1 MKNSVLPR
9 FEEPPS
15 ALVLFL
21 RAMLANPRRVG
32 SICPSSSY
40 LARSMAEHVPRD
52 TFGLVVELG
61 GGTGTVTR
69 ALLRRGINPERLVV
83 IERCVKMSA
92 YLRRSFPGIR
102 VLQGDAAHL
111 ADLLGVDSNN
121 VGVIVSSL
129 PLRSLPRPT
138 VNAIMAQVECVLKP
152 QGLFIQYTYSSRASC
167 KTLSHRFSTLASRII
182 WRNLPP
188 ARLDVFQCRVPL

>member
-1 MKNSVLPR
+1 
-9 FEEPPS
+9 
-15 ALVLFL
+15 
-21 RAMLANPRRVG
+21 
-32 SICPSSSY
+32 
-40 LARSMAEHVPRD
+40 MAEHVPRD

-69 ALLRRGINPERLVV
+69 ALLRRGIDPERLVV
-83 IERCVKMSA
+83 IERCARLSA

-111 ADLLGVDSNN
+111 SDLLGVDSNN

-129 PLRSLPRPT
+129 PLRSLPLPT
-138 VNAIMAQVECVLKP
+138 VNAIMAQLERVLKP
-152 QGLFIQYTYSSRASC
+152 QGLFIQYTYNHRASC
-167 KTLSHRFSTLASRII
+167 KSLSRRFSSLASSIV